1 MKKLTA
7 ILCLCL
13 ILTSCGSTEQLP
25 KETTEAATT
34 TESVTTETR
43 YTPELPDMDFGGR
56 TFTFVDYQTPDERYV
71 MNCNYDIFAEGETGD
86 PINDAVYHRNRYV
99 EEKYKLKIAEYGSLK
114 PSEEIAKA
122 IIAGDDTYDFIAA
135 PPKRVELAGAAT
147 SGYLYDLNSLKYI
160 DTSKPWWDEGAV
172 DSLTIDGKLFFCTG
186 DIIILD
192 DSQSWIVYF
201 NKELF
206 DDASIEYPYKQV
218 DEGKWTI
225 DAMYRIAQDMSADL
239 NGDGVMD
246 ENDRFGL
253 ITEYS
258 CSYNLIAGFGEK
270 IAGHDEKGGIKLTA
284 YNERISDGLD
294 KALMLFNDKHNVL
307 TVEDY
312 SHVDNYWVG
321 FLINKFKS
329 NGSAMIISYLNYITG
344 SYRDMAANYGIL
356 PLPKLDESQDR
367 YYTPVNFNF
376 SSAVAVPK
384 CAKSPDDSA
393 FVLEALAAESKNTL
407 TPAFVD
413 VSMKRKQSRDEESIG
428 MLDIIM
434 SSLTYDIGQFFNW
447 GGLYSAI
454 IEQAK
459 SGENTYAS
467 KYASL
472 KDSALTAIDTLM
484 KNIG

>member
-1 MKKLTA
+1 MKKLT
-7 ILCLCL
+7 LLLCL
-13 ILTSCGSTEQLP
+13 ICLLTSCGG
-25 KETTEAATT
+25 
-34 TESVTTETR
+34 TETLPEESTTSTSAPEITTDR
-43 YTPELPDMDFGGR
+43 YTPDLPETDFGGR
-56 TFTFVDYQTPDERYV
+56 TFTFVDYQTSDARYS
-71 MNCNYDIFAEGETGD
+71 MNCNYDIFSEGETGD

-114 PSEEIAKA
+114 PTEEITKA
-122 IIAGDDTYDFIAA
+122 IIAGDDDFDLIAA
-135 PPKRVELAGAAT
+135 PPKRAELAGAAT
-147 SGYLYDLNSLKYI
+147 AGYLHDLNSLDNI
-160 DTSKPWWDEGAV
+160 DTSKPWWDAGAV
-172 DSLTIDGKLFFCTG
+172 ECLTIDGKLFFCTG
-186 DIIILD
+186 DIVVLD

-206 DDASIEYPYKQV
+206 DAAKVDHPYQLVK
-218 DEGKWTI
+218 DGKWTV
-225 DAMYRIAQDMSADL
+225 DAMYRIAQAMSADL

-258 CSYNLIAGFGEK
+258 CAYNLIAGFGER
-270 IAGHDEKGGIKLTA
+270 IAGRDEDGSITLTA

-312 SHVDNYWVG
+312 SHVDNYWEE

-329 NGSAMIISYLNYITG
+329 NKSAMIITYLNYITG
-344 SYRDMAANYGIL
+344 SYRDMDADYGIL
-356 PLPKLDESQDR
+356 PLPKLDEAQDR

-384 CAKSPDDSA
+384 CAKAPDDSA
-393 FVLEALAAESKNTL
+393 FLLEALAAESKNTL

-413 VSMKRKQSRDEESIG
+413 VSMKRKQSRDTESVE

-447 GGLYSAI
+447 GGIYTAI
-454 IEQAK
+454 IDQAK

-472 KDSALTAIDTLM
+472 KDTALAAIDTLLAVE
-484 KNIG
+484 KR